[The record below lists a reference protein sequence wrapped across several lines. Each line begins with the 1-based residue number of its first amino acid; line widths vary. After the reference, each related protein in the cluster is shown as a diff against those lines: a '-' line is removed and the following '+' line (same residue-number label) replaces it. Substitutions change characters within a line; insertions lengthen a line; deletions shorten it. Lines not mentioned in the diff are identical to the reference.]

1 MRDGLFL
8 RLPRYFL
15 TLLLLLLLL
24 LPTSINAVAAVA
36 APPTSTGSWDTVKDG
51 GGGGGGD
58 GMSLFNAAMGLRL
71 EWLDLLVDDDDAAD
85 GLLPRLLVFDVV
97 GGDGGDGG
105 WGFVFLLCF
114 VLLLADDVVWAPPR
128 FDFFFW
134 LGWLPLSEI

>member
-1 MRDGLFL
+1 MTDGLFL

-15 TLLLLLLLL
+15 TLLLLLLL

-51 GGGGGGD
+51 GGGD

-71 EWLDLLVDDDDAAD
+71 EWLDLLADDDAAAD